1 MFEFIN
7 EAKNIAIV
15 GLSPDENK
23 DSNMVASYL
32 QKQDFKIY
40 PIYPKM
46 DEILG
51 EKVYR
56 SLNKIQDNIDI
67 VVMFRK
73 AEFAETLVDEV
84 IQKGAKTLWLQLD
97 IINDKAKEKALQ
109 NNINFVQ
116 NRCIKIEYMRLKD
129 GFAE

>member
-56 SLNKIQDNIDI
+56 SLNEIKDNIDI

>member
-1 MFEFIN
+1 
-7 EAKNIAIV
+7 
-15 GLSPDENK
+15 
-23 DSNMVASYL
+23 MVASYL
-32 QKQDFKIY
+32 QKQGFKIY

-56 SLNKIQDNIDI
+56 NLNEIKDDIDI

-84 IQKGAKTLWLQLD
+84 MQKGAKTLWLQLD

-116 NRCIKIEYMRLKD
+116 NRCIKIEHMRLKD
-129 GFAE
+129 DFVE

>member
-23 DSNMVASYL
+23 HSNMVASYL
-32 QKQDFKIY
+32 QKQGFKIY

-56 SLNKIQDNIDI
+56 NLNEIKDDIDI

-73 AEFAETLVDEV
+73 AEFAETLVHEV
-84 IQKGAKTLWLQLD
+84 MQKGAKTLWLQLD
-97 IINDKAKEKALQ
+97 IVNDKAKEKALQ

-116 NRCIKIEYMRLKD
+116 NRCIKIEHMRLKD
-129 GFAE
+129 GFVE